1 MSADFMN
8 ASAKTSVIIKRVL
21 AYVFLIILIFIC
33 LFPFYILMINST
45 RSHPDIQKG
54 FSFLPGR
61 SLIFNIRNL
70 MSNDQLPVVRGILNS
85 LFISSCVAVL
95 STYFSG
101 MTAFGIHAYR
111 FRLRKAAYLFILLI
125 MMVPTQ
131 VSALG
136 FIRLMSDFKLMDTF
150 IPLIIPSIAVPIVVF
165 FMKQYMESSLP
176 VEIVEASRI
185 DGANEF
191 YTFNRI
197 VIPILKPAIA
207 VQAIFS
213 FVSSWN
219 NYFLP
224 ALIIESPR
232 RKTLPILIA
241 QLRSADFL
249 KFDLGQVY
257 MLIAISIFPVMIVY
271 FFLSKFIVRGVA
283 LGSVKG

>member
-1 MSADFMN
+1 MSAN
-8 ASAKTSVIIKRVL
+8 LSNSRGKASIIFKRML
-21 AYVFLIILIFIC
+21 SYVFLISLIVIC
-33 LFPFYILMINST
+33 LFPFYILLINST

-54 FSFLPGR
+54 FSFVPGR
-61 SLIFNIRNL
+61 SLTFNLKNIMN
-70 MSNDQLPVVRGILNS
+70 NDQLPVVRGIFNS
-85 LFISSCVAVL
+85 FYISTCVAVL

-101 MTAFGIHAYR
+101 MTAFGIHCYR
-111 FRLRKAAYLFILLI
+111 FRLRKVAYLFILLI

-136 FIRLMSDFKLMDTF
+136 FIRLMSDFNLMDSF
-150 IPLIIPSIAVPIVVF
+150 IPLIIPTIAAPIVIF
-165 FMKQYMESSLP
+165 FMKQYMESALP

-207 VQAIFS
+207 VQAIFN

-224 ALIIESPR
+224 ALIIESAEK
-232 RKTLPILIA
+232 KTLPILIA

-249 KFDLGQVY
+249 KFDMGQVY
-257 MLIAISIFPVMIVY
+257 ILIAISIFPVMTVY
-271 FFLSKFIVRGVA
+271 FILSRFIVRGVA